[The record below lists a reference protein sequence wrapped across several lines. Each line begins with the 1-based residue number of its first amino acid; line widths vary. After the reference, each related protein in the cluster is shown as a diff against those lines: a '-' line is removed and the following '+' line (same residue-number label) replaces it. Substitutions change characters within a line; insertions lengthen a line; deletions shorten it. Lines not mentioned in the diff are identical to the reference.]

1 MEYISNKI
9 YLLSSQPFE
18 KFVSS
23 KKYSRK
29 MLIKYLPFMLFHP
42 YTLISQ
48 ILKHVE
54 IYTYIFFPPSI
65 YQELSFYTRELILCH
80 ITSRSTCNKR
90 QRVVM
95 AQYLTG
101 QSERRV
107 IFLRGK
113 TLDKN
118 FDIINEATYCAV
130 ARVQRVEIFSFNKW
144 FHAHCAS
151 SKRITVITSSSR
163 IFHIVYYKT

>member
-1 MEYISNKI
+1 MFLRYIRGIKTLQMEYISNKI

-54 IYTYIFFPPSI
+54 IYTYIFFPPHI
-65 YQELSFYTRELILCH
+65 PRTIILY
-80 ITSRSTCNKR
+80 
-90 QRVVM
+90 
-95 AQYLTG
+95 A
-101 QSERRV
+101 
-107 IFLRGK
+107 
-113 TLDKN
+113 
-118 FDIINEATYCAV
+118 
-130 ARVQRVEIFSFNKW
+130 
-144 FHAHCAS
+144 
-151 SKRITVITSSSR
+151 
-163 IFHIVYYKT
+163 

>member
-1 MEYISNKI
+1 MFLRYIRGIKTLQMEYISNKI

-48 ILKHVE
+48 ILKHME

-90 QRVVM
+90 
-95 AQYLTG
+95 
-101 QSERRV
+101 
-107 IFLRGK
+107 
-113 TLDKN
+113 
-118 FDIINEATYCAV
+118 
-130 ARVQRVEIFSFNKW
+130 
-144 FHAHCAS
+144 
-151 SKRITVITSSSR
+151 
-163 IFHIVYYKT
+163 